1 MWSEPRG
8 VERRTCSL
16 CTRLHSAS
24 WEHLSTVA
32 PAAAWGSRSVSWRP
46 SCMAAA
52 PISHLIL
59 LPPPV
64 VLALVWGVLAAATC
78 FIMPIWE
85 SRKHIMDILSHV
97 MTCTPSSTQGEAF
110 VGAPKGVDAA
120 AVVDGA
126 AAKAAP
132 PMSS

>member
-1 MWSEPRG
+1 MQSVYPITQRVVG
-8 VERRTCSL
+8 TSVDCRTRCCMGLALCVMASVLHGCCPNLPSHPLLPSL
-16 CTRLHSAS
+16 
-24 WEHLSTVA
+24 
-32 PAAAWGSRSVSWRP
+32 P
-46 SCMAAA
+46 
-52 PISHLIL
+52 IL

-64 VLALVWGVLAAATC
+64 VLALIWGVLAAATC